1 MRIPTRFLNHCVP
14 ALRNILLKI
23 WEMEEILHSIDEVV
37 EGGAPMSLNIA
48 IMVMIFQ
55 AVFGLA
61 FERTGNTCFT
71 GNNTR

>member
-1 MRIPTRFLNHCVP
+1 
-14 ALRNILLKI
+14 
-23 WEMEEILHSIDEVV
+23 MEEILHSIDEVV